1 MKIVNTLPK
10 ASQMFS
16 HDSPVIRVVKLCLPA
31 FILVSSL
38 TVFLGVK
45 AHLTDYLSDVH
56 WLLANSL
63 YSVAYLLFSLAP
75 DVLNV
80 VLIAYLTRSFLKG
93 HYRDRLGM
101 ILLIAAGLMVIVLTR
116 YSFLMSQ
123 TAAKSMVKT
132 AAPKATVKSTAPID
146 SLYQSEVKS
155 LQVENQN
162 AVAAIERRYQ
172 ELIAASTAPLAAQ
185 ILPLQKRAEQ
195 WEISR
200 SDQNTFYVDLQ
211 LKKLQDQIQPLEQ
224 ERLNLE
230 KRLVLQK
237 SQELDL
243 LNSPYKRKT
252 DLVENRRNAER
263 NEVLA
268 LNQSERN
275 TINGITII
283 FTKQLSGIAGY
294 AVFIVLLLAVIR
306 EILHFRNG
314 IELQPIISPFD
325 FQTKPLQETLVLPF
339 TLVGRHCINWVRDQY
354 RHLPSLKE
362 PPTPPAL
369 KPYVYQQLSNLH
381 LAPENKGLTTQNDPL
396 NDYESLF
403 NSQAKIPISLKEKP
417 TLNGT
422 YENGSGDEKV
432 IIIEKPILRDCEF
445 CGEGF
450 TPNHKK
456 QKYCRQEHR
465 RLAWE
470 EKTGRKL
477 LLKRRKY

>member
-1 MKIVNTLPK
+1 MKIVYSLPK
-10 ASQMFS
+10 PSDLFN
-16 HDSPVIRVVKLCLPA
+16 HDAPVINVVKLVLPA
-31 FILVSSL
+31 FVLVSSI

-45 AHLTDYLSDVH
+45 AHLADYLQEVQ
-56 WLLANSL
+56 WLVSNGL
-63 YSVAYLLFSLAP
+63 YSAAYLLFSLAP

-80 VLIAYLTRSFLKG
+80 VLMAYLTRSFLQG
-93 HYRDRLGM
+93 HYQDRLGM

-123 TAAKSMVKT
+123 TAAKSMVKA
-132 AAPKATVKSTAPID
+132 AAPIVALKSTAPID

-172 ELIAASTAPLAAQ
+172 ELIAASTAPLSAQ
-185 ILPLQKRAEQ
+185 ILPLQKSVEQ

-211 LKKLQDQIQPLEQ
+211 LKKLNEQIQPLEQ

-237 SQELDL
+237 NQELAQ
-243 LNSPYKRKT
+243 LNDVFKGKT
-252 DLVENRRNAER
+252 AKLEKRRNTDR
-263 NEVLA
+263 TEVLS
-268 LNQSERN
+268 LNQSERKS
-275 TINGITII
+275 INGITAI

-339 TLVGRHCINWVRDQY
+339 TLVGRYCINWVRDQY

-369 KPYVYQQLSNLH
+369 KSYVYQQLSNSH
-381 LAPENKGLTTQNDPL
+381 LTPENKDLTVQNALL
-396 NDYESLF
+396 NDYENLF
-403 NSQAKIPISLKEKP
+403 NSQAKTPISLKEKP
-417 TLNGT
+417 KLNGS
-422 YENGSGDEKV
+422 YENSSDPEKV
-432 IIIEKPILRDCEF
+432 VIIERPILRDCEF